1 MVNLSYDGI
10 PGGGTARGLSK
21 STLTKE
27 GTAGGVI
34 GLVYMSTFVVPE
46 RMSLLGFV
54 GGHHAPRVRKNQVS
68 SRGRN
73 VSPLLT
79 LVLLVQ
85 SSYGLGEIADA
96 IETLYGRLDAD
107 TASRLDRMLLPHAL
121 KAFESLAPQP
131 VWAMPAFQGKVA
143 CLKCMQDPGL
153 PPVVQDIF
161 MKRSGIEWM
170 VKDIEAS
177 HSAYVRKSARV
188 GACFR
193 RDVCLKEMGF
203 TTNAASVDA
212 RDAQGLS

>member
-10 PGGGTARGLSK
+10 PGGGAARDLSK
-21 STLTKE
+21 STRTKD

-34 GLVYMSTFVVPE
+34 GLVYVSAFEVPE

-54 GGHHAPRVRKNQVS
+54 GGHHAPWVRKNQLS

-79 LVLLVQ
+79 FVLLVQ
-85 SSYGLGEIADA
+85 PSYGLGEITDA
-96 IETLYGRLDAD
+96 IETLYGRVDVD

-121 KAFESLAPQP
+121 KAFESIAPQP

-143 CLKCMQDPGL
+143 CLNCMQDPGL

-203 TTNAASVDA
+203 AASVDA